1 MASFGKRIRKLR
13 KDKGYTQQELADI
26 LGVNRATVAGYET
39 KGTQP
44 DHQKLEVL
52 AKEFGVST
60 DYLLGLTDEKSSA
73 DKIKKALTDDPELSD
88 AWEKIS
94 QREDLQLLFKQ
105 TKDMD
110 ESSIRQII
118 RIIKA
123 IEDEETNNGI

>member
-1 MASFGKRIRKLR
+1 MSISKRLRKLR
-13 KDKGYTQQELADI
+13 KENNMTQEDVAKKLGITRAAVGLYEQGKRNVDNETLMKLSDI
-26 LGVNRATVAGYET
+26 
-39 KGTQP
+39 
-44 DHQKLEVL
+44 
-52 AKEFGVST
+52 FGVSV
-60 DYLLGLTDEKSSA
+60 DYLLGGTNERSSA

-110 ESSIRQII
+110 ESSIRQVI

-123 IEDEETNNGI
+123 IEDEESNNS